1 MTQPAPSLLHPMRV
15 IAPAHVSL
23 MRVKKS
29 MHCLFMT
36 PIVWDTGTKKMLEQ
50 KHQISLIFANLLL
63 ALILYLPSE

>member
-1 MTQPAPSLLHPMRV
+1 
-15 IAPAHVSL
+15 
-23 MRVKKS
+23 
-29 MHCLFMT
+29 MT